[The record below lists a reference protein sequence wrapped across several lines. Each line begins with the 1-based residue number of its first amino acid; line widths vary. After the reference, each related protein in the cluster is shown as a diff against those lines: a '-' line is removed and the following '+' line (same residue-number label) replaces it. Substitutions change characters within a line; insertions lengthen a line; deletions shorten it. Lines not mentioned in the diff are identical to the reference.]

1 MRGDQQNGFSLLEMI
16 VALVIAALVFALVM
30 PTDSR
35 RRTRVEL
42 ASSAHEVAA
51 ALRLSRSRAIATNR
65 STAVVVDVEND
76 LYRLPGASAPR
87 AFPRGSRITLHTT
100 QDQELSEVTGAIRFY
115 PDGSST
121 GGGVGISLGDDQY
134 EVLVDWLTGRVS
146 IHEQSDAQRR

>member
-1 MRGDQQNGFSLLEMI
+1 MSGDQQNGFSLLEMI
-16 VALVIAALVFALVM
+16 VALAIAALVFALVM

-42 ASSAHEVAA
+42 ASSAREVAA
-51 ALRLSRSRAIATNR
+51 ALRLSRSQAIATNR

-76 LYRLPGASAPR
+76 LYRLAGASAPR

-121 GGGVGISLGDDQY
+121 GGGVAISLGDDQY

-146 IHEQSDAQRR
+146 IHEQSEAQRR